1 MKGNDDMRTIK
12 IMKTVRINEKYYIE
26 VESLN
31 LILRR
36 VGIKNDVTLGYYA
49 KWEHMFDR
57 ILDILAMDQMPKN
70 EIINIQELKE
80 IYISV
85 KKEISSLIG
94 NVEVLT

>member
-1 MKGNDDMRTIK
+1 MRTIK

-31 LILRR
+31 LILKR
-36 VGIKNDVTLGYYA
+36 VGVKNDVTLGYYA
-49 KWEHMFDR
+49 KWEHVFDR
-57 ILDILAMDQMPKN
+57 ILDILAMDQMPD
-70 EIINIQELKE
+70 EIINVQDLKE
-80 IYISV
+80 VYITV